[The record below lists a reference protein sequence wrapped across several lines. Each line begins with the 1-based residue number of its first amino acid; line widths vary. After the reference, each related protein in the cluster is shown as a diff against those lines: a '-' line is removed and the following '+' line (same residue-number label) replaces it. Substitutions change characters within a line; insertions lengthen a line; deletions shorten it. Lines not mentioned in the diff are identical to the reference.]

1 MKDIYKNPILYY
13 ILVPAL
19 VALWPLLVW
28 AVYLPGARDSRQ
40 KDVEQ
45 YAKAQQIMAQILE
58 LDPERLKISGTSTA
72 SADFDYATGVFEIAN
87 SCQIPDTSYKISSKP
102 ARVKDRQ
109 KTQSAVVLLDNVDIT
124 KFAEFLS
131 RIQLRWANLQCEKV
145 KLTKKEGLPDAWKIN
160 LDFKY
165 YY

>member
-13 ILVPAL
+13 ILAPAL

-28 AVYLPGARDSRQ
+28 AVYLPGARDSLQ
-40 KDVEQ
+40 KDMQQCVKAEQ
-45 YAKAQQIMAQILE
+45 IIAQILE

-72 SADFDYATGVFEIAN
+72 SVEFDYATSVVEIAN
-87 SCQIPDTSYKISSKP
+87 SCKIPSTSYKISSRP
-102 ARVKDRQ
+102 TRVKNRQ

-145 KLTKKEGLPDAWKIN
+145 KLTKKEDLPDAWKIN